1 MSKHETPLTR
11 RYWSEVGGT
20 LIEEFLAVSASND
33 QGRRLIDGVIIK
45 SDVSE
50 IRRSRDIDLQGKDI
64 VVVQTKASRLGMSLL
79 GQVLFS
85 MDLMKA
91 FRPASIEGVAICT
104 QGDAIMEKLAAD
116 YGIRVMV
123 FD

>member
-104 QGDAIMEKLAAD
+104 QGDATMEKLAAD
-116 YGIRVMV
+116 YGIRVVV